1 MAGSLYHV
9 TDSGTGLTATVG
21 AYDPGITSEVN
32 AKIRNLPIVKKYCN
46 DMANLTRGRAGE
58 GFIVVEA
65 GGKARYRAYVAP
77 DTSEAIKAELK
88 DGVLLKAALSMR
100 GK

>member
-1 MAGSLYHV
+1 MAELFHV
-9 TDSGTGLTATVG
+9 TDSGTRLTATAG
-21 AYDPGITSEVN
+21 AYDPKITAEVN
-32 AKIRNLPIVKKYCN
+32 AKIRNLPQVKRHCN
-46 DMANLTRGRAGE
+46 NMAKLLKIRAGT

-65 GGKARYRAYVAP
+65 GGKSRYRAYVAP

-100 GK
+100 GR